1 MKKQLIIRILGA
13 GLPVYDVTFGEI
25 RDGQFAPLDLGDL
38 PPNILSCVILSSLL
52 GTQAYVQSSRLR
64 ELIARAIPYVDEV
77 SFYPNFIVL
86 SFADDYGTEKE
97 ENEE

>member
-13 GLPVYDVTFGEI
+13 SLPVYDVAYGEI
-25 RDGQFAPLDLGDL
+25 RDGHFVPLDPGCLTPDVL
-38 PPNILSCVILSSLL
+38 DCIVLSDFL
-52 GTQAYVQSSRLR
+52 GTQAYVQASHLR
-64 ELIARAIPYVDEV
+64 ELIACAMPYVDGI

-86 SFADDYGTEKE
+86 SFVDDYGTEKE

>member
-13 GLPVYDVTFGEI
+13 GIPAYDVAYGEI
-25 RDGQFAPLDLGDL
+25 RDGQFVSLDPADL
-38 PPNILSCVILSSLL
+38 TSEVLDCIVSSDLL
-52 GTQAYVQSSRLR
+52 GTRAYVQASHLR
-64 ELIARAIPYVDEV
+64 ELIACAMPYVDEI

-86 SFADDYGTEKE
+86 SFVDDYGTEKK

>member
-13 GLPVYDVTFGEI
+13 GIPVYDVAFGEI
-25 RDGQFAPLDLGDL
+25 RDGQFAPLDFDGLFPD
-38 PPNILSCVILSSLL
+38 ILDCIVLSGLL
-52 GTQAYVQSSRLR
+52 GTQAYVQSSHLR
-64 ELIARAIPYVDEV
+64 ELIACAMPYVDEV

-86 SFADDYGTEKE
+86 SFADDYGTEKK